1 MLNLFCFKS
10 FLEVTLLKYP
20 DISPTIVKFGAIEI
34 RWYGFMYVLGF
45 IIAYFIIKSEVARK
59 KLNYTVDDISDFIF
73 YLVVGVLLG
82 GRLGYVLFYNFNYYF
97 SNPIEIIMINKGG
110 MSFHGGLIGTIIA
123 TYVFSKRRKFSFFQL
138 ADMGVLAGSLGLG
151 FGRIGNFINA
161 ELYGRVTSPDFPLA
175 MIFPNAGPEP
185 RHPSQLYESFF
196 EGFLMFGILYFLSRK
211 NLKDGT
217 LFGTFI
223 MLYGLFRFFIEYAR
237 QPDAHLN
244 FVFMNFSMGQVLCFP
259 MIFIG
264 LVLIILVNRKN
275 RNKTVNENES
285 SK

>member
-1 MLNLFCFKS
+1 M
-10 FLEVTLLKYP
+10 LKYP
-20 DISPTIVKFGAIEI
+20 EISPTIVKLGPIEI

-59 KLNYTVDDISDFIF
+59 KLNYTIDDISDFIF
-73 YLVVGVLLG
+73 YLVIGVLLG
-82 GRLGYVLFYNFNYYF
+82 GRLGYVLFYNFSYYF

-110 MSFHGGLIGTIIA
+110 MSFHGGLIGTIVA
-123 TYVFSKRRKFSFFQL
+123 AYVFSKRRKIPFFQL
-138 ADMGVLAGSLGLG
+138 TDMGVLAGSLGLG

-161 ELYGRVTSPDFPLA
+161 ELYGRVTTPDFPLA

-196 EGFLMFGILYFLSRK
+196 EGFLMFAILYFLSRK

-223 MLYGLFRFFIEYAR
+223 MLYGLFRFFIEYTR

-259 MIFIG
+259 MILIG
-264 LVLIILVNRKN
+264 LFIIIFAYKRKE
-275 RNKTVNENES
+275 KVA
-285 SK
+285 